1 MTSIDRRS
9 ALRAGAGA
17 AIAGAL
23 ASGCTDDG
31 PDTVAAL
38 PALPALLADLD
49 RRGLRAVTTTEL
61 LS

>member
-31 PDTVAAL
+31 PAPAPPAPPAA
-38 PALPALLADLD
+38 PTGP
-49 RRGLRAVTTTEL
+49 
-61 LS
+61 

>member
-38 PALPALLADLD
+38 PALLADLD